1 MSAEKLTVAVQVLP
15 HAKDLP
21 LPAYATAHSAGMDL
35 LAAVTMPVTLPP
47 RGRAAIPT
55 GLCIAVPPGWEA
67 QVRARSGLALKHGI
81 SVANG
86 VGTIDADYRGEVG
99 MLLVNLSDTPFVIE
113 RGMRV
118 AQMVFARHGAAAWQ
132 LVDTLDE
139 TARGAG
145 GFGSTGVGVPA
156 G

>member
-1 MSAEKLTVAVQVLP
+1 MSAEQLTVAVQILP
-15 HAKDLP
+15 NARDLP
-21 LPAYATAHSAGMDL
+21 LPEYATAHSAGMDL
-35 LAAVTMPVTLPP
+35 LAAVAQPVTLPP

-55 GLCIAVPPGWEA
+55 GLAIALPAGWEA

-81 SVANG
+81 TVANG

-99 MLLVNLSDTPFVIE
+99 VLLVNLSDTPFVVE

-118 AQMVFARHGAAAWQ
+118 AQMVFARHGAASWQ
-132 LVDTLDE
+132 VVESLDA

-145 GFGSTGVGVPA
+145 GFGSTGLGAPKA
-156 G
+156 